1 MDDKKRM
8 IFEEYPV
15 PKAVFTLAIPT
26 TIGMLVMVLY
36 NLIDTFFIGQTDDA
50 VQVAAVSL
58 AMPFFLV
65 LMACGNL
72 FGIGASSSISRSL
85 GAGLY
90 ERVKQISSFA
100 FFSAFLLGVVLAV
113 FTLLFMDG
121 IVTFTGADSETGPY
135 VAGYLITIAYGAP
148 MIILSNTLAYLIRS
162 EGNAKEAMIGM
173 IIGTMSNI
181 ILDPV
186 FIFVFD
192 YGVIGAAIATVF
204 ANLFAVMYYIFTTN
218 RMKNSYISLRMKDF
232 KVDYSVVKDVL
243 SIGIPS
249 SLNNLLMSV
258 ATIFY
263 NIYLAKYGTDSV
275 AAMGIAVKI
284 SMIYM
289 MLFMGLSTGVQP
301 LLGYTYGAKSFDR
314 LKETFVFSLKIAFLI
329 GISCFVFFYTQA
341 SHLITIFLNDPEVI
355 VLGVEMLRVQ
365 VITAPLIGVI
375 YLVTNLM
382 QVANKGKSAVFLSVC
397 RQGFTF
403 VPAIVILDRT
413 YGYQGLIRS
422 QPVADVLT
430 VGISLLVCGVFFN
443 NLKERK
449 GDQQKLLGEKS
460 AQESEK

>member
-1 MDDKKRM
+1 MDEKKRK

-15 PKAVFTLAIPT
+15 PKAVLTLAFPT

-36 NLIDTFFIGQTDDA
+36 NLVDTFFIGQTDDA
-50 VQVAAVSL
+50 EQVAAVSL

-85 GAGLY
+85 GAGKY
-90 ERVKQISSFA
+90 EKVKTISSFA
-100 FFSAFLLGVVLAV
+100 FFSAFLLGIFLAI
-113 FTLLFMDG
+113 FTLTFMDE
-121 IVTFTGADSETGPY
+121 IVVFTGADSEIAPY
-135 VAGYLITIAYGAP
+135 VGGYLITIAYGAP
-148 MIILSNTLAYLIRS
+148 MIILSATLAYIIRS

-173 IIGTMSNI
+173 VIGTMSNI
-181 ILDPV
+181 ILDPI

-204 ANLFAVMYYIFTTN
+204 ANLFAVIYYILTTN
-218 RMKNSYISLRMKDF
+218 AMKSSYISLRIKDF
-232 KVDYSVVKDVL
+232 KIDYNIVRDVL
-243 SIGIPS
+243 AIGIPS
-249 SLNNLLMSV
+249 SLNNLLMSL

-263 NIYLAKYGTDSV
+263 NIYLAKYGTEPV

-301 LLGYTYGAKSFDR
+301 LLGYTYGAGAYGR
-314 LKETFVFSLKIAFLI
+314 LKETFVFSLKIAFFI
-329 GISCFVFFYTQA
+329 GVSCFIIFYTQA
-341 SHLITIFLNDPEVI
+341 SHMITFFLNDPEVI
-355 VLGVEMLRVQ
+355 ALGVEMLRVQ
-365 VITAPLIGVI
+365 VVTAPLIGVI

-382 QVANKGKSAVFLSVC
+382 QVANKGKSALFLSIC

-403 VPAIVILDRT
+403 IPAIVILEENF
-413 YGYQGLIRS
+413 GYEGLIRS

-430 VGISLLVCGVFFN
+430 VGMSLLVCGLFFK
-443 NLKERK
+443 NL
-449 GDQQKLLGEKS
+449 GANSGQKALEGSFEETKNS
-460 AQESEK
+460 

>member
-1 MDDKKRM
+1 MDEKKRL

-36 NLIDTFFIGQTDDA
+36 NLVDTFFIGQTDDA

-72 FGIGASSSISRSL
+72 FGIGASSCISRSL

-90 ERVKQISSFA
+90 ERVKKLSSFSFYA
-100 FFSAFLLGVVLAV
+100 AFLLGILLAI
-113 FTLLFMDG
+113 FTLVFMDA
-121 IVTFTGADSETGPY
+121 IVVFTGADGETGPY
-135 VAGYLITIAYGAP
+135 VGGYLITIAYGAP
-148 MIILSNTLAYLIRS
+148 MIILSATLAYLIRS

-181 ILDPV
+181 ILDPI

-204 ANLFAVMYYIFTTN
+204 ANLFAVIYYVITTN
-218 RMKNSYISLRMKDF
+218 KMKNSYISLRIKDF
-232 KVDYSVVKDVL
+232 KVDLSVIKDVL

-249 SLNNLLMSV
+249 SLNNLLMSL

-263 NIYLAKYGTDSV
+263 NIYLAKYGTEPV

-284 SMIYM
+284 AMIYM

-301 LLGYTYGAKSFDR
+301 LLGYTYGSNAHER
-314 LKETFVFSLKIAFLI
+314 LKETFVFSLKIAFFI
-329 GISCFVFFYTQA
+329 GMSCFVLFYTKA
-341 SHLITIFLNDPEVI
+341 SDMITIFINDPEVI
-355 VLGVEMLRVQ
+355 ELGVEMLRVQ
-365 VITAPLIGVI
+365 VVTAPLIGVI

-382 QVANKGKSAVFLSVC
+382 QVANKGKSALFLSVC

-403 VPAIVILDRT
+403 LPAIVILDGV

-430 VGISLLVCGVFFN
+430 VGISILVCGLFFK
-443 NLKERK
+443 NLKVTQEGEVER
-449 GDQQKLLGEKS
+449 LEEKIS
-460 AQESEK
+460 K